1 MGTIIYTE
9 DKKLLEK
16 VVEKKYEVMDSEGKR
31 LIRIERITKH
41 YYDDPDPRH
50 NPIITTTIRYY

>member
-9 DKKLLEK
+9 DKKLIEK

-31 LIRIERITKH
+31 LIRI
-41 YYDDPDPRH
+41 
-50 NPIITTTIRYY
+50 

>member
-1 MGTIIYTE
+1 YTE
-9 DKKLLEK
+9 DKKLIEK